1 MMDQL
6 IKKFPAQLKEG
17 LEIGESTFIRPHH
30 FQIQKIVMTGMGGSG
45 IGGAY
50 VADLIADECPC
61 PYLIM
66 AHSALRALMSQCPD
80 LLEHRWRHCRQSA
93 KQIAVQ

>member
-17 LEIGESTFIRPHH
+17 LEIGESTIIRPHH

-50 VADLIADECPC
+50 G
-61 PYLIM
+61 
-66 AHSALRALMSQCPD
+66 
-80 LLEHRWRHCRQSA
+80 
-93 KQIAVQ
+93 